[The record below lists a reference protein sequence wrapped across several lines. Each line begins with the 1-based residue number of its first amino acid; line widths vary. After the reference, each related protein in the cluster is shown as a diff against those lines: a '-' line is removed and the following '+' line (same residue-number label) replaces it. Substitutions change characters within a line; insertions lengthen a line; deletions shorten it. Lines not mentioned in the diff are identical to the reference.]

1 MNSDGPRSRISLMM
15 LGVIVTFAQL
25 VACAI
30 ALLWLRREGASPGSV
45 RALAVAASVAA
56 LAGIAAW
63 WWAARRVRKVAAS
76 AAIPASMRVPSAA
89 QATGLAELDVI
100 ASAFESS
107 ARSQQAQA
115 IRIAAIHQEQQA
127 ILQSMDGGVL
137 VIDAEQRILSMNR
150 AAEWMLGITGSAS
163 RGRLLQEVSR
173 QPDLHRFVSEAFAD
187 ETEDREFALQ
197 GAPARRVRAAHTRLL
212 DAEGKPVGLL
222 VVLSDLTQLRRLES
236 VRTDFAA
243 NVSHELRTP
252 ITNIKGYVE
261 TLLDMNGE
269 AEAGQNERFLR
280 IIQRNADRLGAI
292 VEDMLMLTQLER
304 PGVKESLSTE
314 RTRLAQIVTMVE
326 QNLEGQAAAKNMTIL
341 TSVPEDLWAM
351 VNPQLVE
358 QAISNLVVNAI
369 KYSPAGKRVWVRAR
383 SLEPGREGAAMVE
396 LAISDEGPGIGEE
409 HLSRVFERFYRV
421 DKARSREAGGT
432 GLGLAIV
439 KHIVHLHGGRVDVE
453 SAEGQGSTF
462 RVALPSG

>member
-1 MNSDGPRSRISLMM
+1 MTPEPKPPLTSPRALGALALIAQIAAYVFVLIMLNRAGASRSTTALAA
-15 LGVIVTFAQL
+15 GV
-25 VACAI
+25 CAA
-30 ALLWLRREGASPGSV
+30 ALLVGVCGWAFIAGRLRR
-45 RALAVAASVAA
+45 
-56 LAGIAAW
+56 AGEAITTIREDANRTKQQQ
-63 WWAARRVRKVAAS
+63 AAR
-76 AAIPASMRVPSAA
+76 
-89 QATGLAELDVI
+89 I
-100 ASAFESS
+100 ASI
-107 ARSQQAQA
+107 Q
-115 IRIAAIHQEQQA
+115 QEQQA

-137 VIDAEQRILSMNR
+137 VLDVQQRILSMNR

-173 QPDLHRFVSEAFAD
+173 QPDLQRYVSEALVD
-187 ETEDREFALQ
+187 ETDEREFALQ
-197 GAPARRVRAAHTRLL
+197 GAPARRVRAAHSRLL
-212 DAEGKPVGLL
+212 DPDNKPVGLL

-261 TLLDMNGE
+261 TLLDMNGQTD
-269 AEAGQNERFLR
+269 AEQSDRFLR

-304 PGVKESLSTE
+304 PGVKDSLSAE
-314 RTRLAQIVTMVE
+314 RTRVGQIVSMVE
-326 QNLEGQAAAKNMTIL
+326 QNLEDEAAAKNMTL
-341 TSVPEDLWAM
+341 MTSVPEDLWAM

-358 QAISNLVVNAI
+358 QAITNLVVNAI
-369 KYSPAGKRVWVRAR
+369 KYSPAGKRVWLRAKAV
-383 SLEPGREGAAMVE
+383 EPLKDAVPADVPAVE
-396 LAISDEGPGIGEE
+396 ISVIDEGPGIGEE

-453 SAEGQGSTF
+453 SSLGQGSTF
-462 RVALPSG
+462 RVTLPGG

>member
-1 MNSDGPRSRISLMM
+1 MM
-15 LGVIVTFAQL
+15 LGMIVTLAQL
-25 VACAI
+25 VACAVGI
-30 ALLWLRREGASPGSV
+30 IWLWRGGASSGTIGG
-45 RALAVAASVAA
+45 ASVLGA
-56 LAGIAAW
+56 LIVGSSMVGWIGVIRGVNKIAA
-63 WWAARRVRKVAAS
+63 AAS
-76 AAIPASMRVPSAA
+76 APLAARHGASVPSA
-89 QATGLAELDVI
+89 GLAELDVI
-100 ASAFESS
+100 ATALDSS
-107 ARSQQAQA
+107 ARAQHAQA
-115 IRIAAIHQEQQA
+115 ARIAAIHQEQQA

-173 QPDLHRFVSEAFAD
+173 QPDLHRFVGEAFAD

-269 AEAGQNERFLR
+269 ADAAQNERFLR

-304 PGVKESLSTE
+304 PGIKETLSTE
-314 RTRLAQIVTMVE
+314 RTRVAQIVQMVD
-326 QNLEGQAAAKNMTIL
+326 QNLEDEAAAKNMTIL
-341 TSVPEDLWAM
+341 TSVPDELWAM
-351 VNPQLVE
+351 VNPQLAE

-369 KYSPAGKRVWVRAR
+369 KYSPAGKRVWIRAR
-383 SLEPGREGAAMVE
+383 AIEPSRDGVEMVE
-396 LAISDEGPGIGEE
+396 LAVIDEGPGIGEE

-462 RVALPSG
+462 RVALPAG